1 MKKIVNNMDK
11 PFNDHT
17 FVVIDVETTG
27 VTRFDRI
34 CEIGMT
40 KITDGSI
47 VDKFETLINPDMR
60 ITNTVFHGIEDWMV
74 GDAPFFE
81 DVAWQ
86 IARFIRGAV
95 LIAHNAPFDMRFMRY
110 EFQRLGTDLS
120 HYALCT
126 LRLARRLHPFY
137 PYHRLDYLL
146 GRYHIVNEWP
156 HRAGADAD
164 CEAMLFLQ
172 MKRKLETNGLENL
185 KSLRVWG
192 LPYNHKWCKKI
203 DINKDVNKIRMLTR
217 DDLL

>member
-1 MKKIVNNMDK
+1 MNR
-11 PFNDHT
+11 PFSDHT

-27 VTRFDRI
+27 VARFDRI

-40 KITDGSI
+40 KITNGSI
-47 VDKFETLINPDMR
+47 VDKFETLINPDIR

-81 DVAWQ
+81 DAAWQ

-126 LRLARRLHPFY
+126 LRLARRLHPSY

-164 CEAMLFLQ
+164 CEARLFLQ
-172 MKRKLETNGLENL
+172 MKRRLEIHGLGTM
-185 KSLRVWG
+185 KSLGVWG
-192 LPYNHKWCKKI
+192 LPYNHVWCSKV
-203 DINKDVNKIRMLTR
+203 DINKDAGRAKILTR
-217 DDLL
+217 DDL

>member
-1 MKKIVNNMDK
+1 MNK
-11 PFNDHT
+11 PFSAYT

-27 VTRFDRI
+27 ITRFDRI

-40 KITDGSI
+40 KIINDRI
-47 VDKFETLINPDMR
+47 ADKFETLINPQMR
-60 ITNTVFHGIEDWMV
+60 ITNTIFHGIEDWMV
-74 GDAPFFE
+74 EDAPVFK

-86 IARFIRGAV
+86 IAKFIQGAV
-95 LIAHNAPFDMRFMRY
+95 LIAHNAPFDMRFLRY

-126 LRLARRLHPFY
+126 LKLSRRLNPEF

-146 GRYHIVNEWP
+146 GEYHLVNEWP

-164 CEAMLFLQ
+164 CEAMLFLR
-172 MKRKLETNGLENL
+172 MKRRLEINGLETL
-185 KSLRVWG
+185 KSLEVWG
-192 LPYNHKWCKKI
+192 LPYNHRWCKKI
-203 DINKDVNKIRMLTR
+203 DVNKDAKKARMLTR